1 MSKHGTLQTP
11 PEYEVQKQVLLSE
24 LSIDHLKIVV
34 CSCFLRAVSCRLG
47 PLRHRFGF
55 EGQGRVLLG
64 SLSRYDL
71 LLCICHM
78 LVFLR
83 HTMIEILESMKMKHL
98 QEQGREQFDIPT
110 THLNM
115 TLLTLLASATGLP
128 RVWHSQM
135 LALY

>member
-1 MSKHGTLQTP
+1 
-11 PEYEVQKQVLLSE
+11 VSE
-24 LSIDHLKIVV
+24 LSIDHLEIVV
-34 CSCFLRAVSCRLG
+34 CSCFLRAVSCRLE

-55 EGQGRVLLG
+55 EGQGRVLLR

-83 HTMIEILESMKMKHL
+83 HTMIQLLESLKTEHL
-98 QEQGREQFDIPT
+98 QEQGREQFEIPT

-128 RVWHSQM
+128 RVWHSQIS
-135 LALY
+135 AFY